1 MSSESI
7 YTPLSDPD
15 TIRVLEIGL
24 LHPGSHQLSGR
35 LTIESLHDQP
45 DYVALSYVWGA
56 PSPADPL
63 IQIDGHPFQVRES
76 LFQAIQILVSERKI
90 RIWIDQI
97 CINQIDNK
105 EKEHQ
110 VQLMS
115 KIYSQARLVVG
126 WLGAEADDSSLA
138 MKSFRASARK
148 VAVKNPGWNEFS
160 ALRLFRMADP
170 RARLGRACISL
181 VQRPWFHRLWI
192 IQEVALAKHL
202 ELRCGT
208 SLISAKGFFMVIQ
221 ILFCA
226 VGEPLLASIRH
237 AYEPVYKLGQLRTQV
252 SSKLCESFP
261 HVLQRFCTWDCG
273 MPQDRLNGLL
283 GVAFHHDPAAAWFK
297 PTYSM
302 SAPDLFTQFA
312 MEHIQKTRGLEI
324 LHFAGCEDSILF
336 LEQVENKVPVS
347 ITIPGG
353 DVPSWAPDWRLRG
366 RPLPLLTNTQ
376 DGITVDFS
384 ATASISKFS
393 LDTVSQTLHARAIE
407 VDRVKATCPPYH
419 PSLGNF
425 PGAVDNLILSWLKVA
440 EFYIESTVVRRM
452 FSQTLTMDLKVDMP
466 RRVQEDFDPIAALA
480 DFERHNKGDYGTIP
494 GNEDENWKETIDGVT
509 EFRYTAEEL
518 CRHRLLF
525 ITEGGRLGLGGPQ
538 VEEGD
543 TIYLIHGLKTPF
555 VVSSSSQG
563 HLLRGECYLHGLMD
577 GKVQRSDQ
585 DTTLHLRWVDR

>member
-7 YTPLSDPD
+7 YTPLSDPY

-35 LTIESLHDQP
+35 LTTESLHDQP

-63 IQIDGHPFQVRES
+63 IDIDGHPFQVRES
-76 LFQAIQILVSERKI
+76 LFQAIKALVSDTKV

-97 CINQIDNK
+97 CINQNDNT

-126 WLGAEADDSSLA
+126 WLGVEADDSSFA
-138 MKSFRASARK
+138 MASFRFLARK
-148 VAVKNPGWNEFS
+148 NVAKDPEWNTPSEINLFLEMANP
-160 ALRLFRMADP
+160 RK
-170 RARLGRACISL
+170 RLGRACISL

-192 IQEVALAKHL
+192 VQEVALARHL
-202 ELRCGT
+202 DLRCGT
-208 SLISAKGFFMVIQ
+208 SSISAEIFFLIIQ
-221 ILFCA
+221 VLSF
-226 VGEPLLASIRH
+226 VVFEPLLASIRH
-237 AYEPVYKLGQLRTQV
+237 AYEPVYKLGRLRTQA
-252 SSKLCESFP
+252 SSKSCESFP
-261 HVLQRFCTWDCG
+261 HLLQSFCTWGCEK
-273 MPQDRLNGLL
+273 PQDRLNGLF
-283 GVAFHHDPAAAWFK
+283 GVAFRHDPAAAWFK

-302 SAPDLFTQFA
+302 SAPDLFTRFA
-312 MEHIQKTRGLEI
+312 MEHIHTTRGLEI
-324 LHFAGCEDSILF
+324 LHFAGCEDSTLF
-336 LEQVENKVPVS
+336 LDPVENKLLVS
-347 ITIPGG
+347 TTIPGG

-376 DGITVDFS
+376 DGITVNFS
-384 ATASISKFS
+384 ATASVSKFS

-425 PGAVDNLILSWLKVA
+425 PGAVDNLILNWLEVA
-440 EFYIESTVVRRM
+440 ECYIESTVVRRM

-466 RRVQEDFDPIAALA
+466 SRVQEHFDPVAALA
-480 DFERHNKGDYGTIP
+480 DFERHNKGDYGKFP
-494 GNEDENWKETIDGVT
+494 GNKDEDWKKTIDGVT
-509 EFRYTAEEL
+509 EFRYIAEEL

-525 ITEGGRLGLGGPQ
+525 ITEAGRLGLGGPQ
-538 VEEGD
+538 VGEGD
-543 TIYLIHGLKTPF
+543 SVYLIHGLQTPF
-555 VVSSSSQG
+555 IVDCSLEQ
-563 HLLRGECYLHGLMD
+563 HILRGECYVHGLMD
-577 GKVQRSDQ
+577 EKAQWSDQ
-585 DTTLHLRWVDR
+585 DTTLHLR

>member
-35 LTIESLHDQP
+35 LTTESLHDQP
-45 DYVALSYVWGA
+45 DYVALSYVWGV
-56 PSPADPL
+56 PSPTDPL
-63 IQIDGHPFQVRES
+63 IDIDGHPFQVRES
-76 LFQAIQILVSERKI
+76 LFQAIKVLVSDTKI
-90 RIWIDQI
+90 RVWVDQI
-97 CINQIDNK
+97 SINQIDNT

-110 VQLMS
+110 IQLMS

-126 WLGAEADDSSLA
+126 WLGAEADNSSLA
-138 MKSFRASARK
+138 MKSFRALARK
-148 VAVKNPGWNEFS
+148 VAVKNLGWNEFS
-160 ALRLFRMADP
+160 ALRLLFRMANP
-170 RARLGRACISL
+170 RARLGQACISL

-192 IQEVALAKHL
+192 VQEVALAKHL

-208 SLISAKGFFMVIQ
+208 SLISTKDFFMVIQ
-221 ILFCA
+221 ILSCA

-237 AYEPVYKLGQLRTQV
+237 AYEPVYKLGQLRAQV

-312 MEHIQKTRGLEI
+312 MEHIQTTRGLEI
-324 LHFAGCEDSILF
+324 LHFAGCEDSIISSKLVKSK
-336 LEQVENKVPVS
+336 LKLVS
-347 ITIPGG
+347 TTIPVD
-353 DVPSWAPDWRLRG
+353 DVASWVPDWRLRG
-366 RPLPLLTNTQ
+366 RPLPLLTNSQ
-376 DGITVDFS
+376 NEICVNFS
-384 ATASISKFS
+384 ATASAPDFL
-393 LDTVSQTLHARAIE
+393 LDSVSRTLNVRAIE
-407 VDRVKATCPPYH
+407 VGRVKATSPPYH
-419 PSLGNF
+419 PSLGDS
-425 PGAVDNLILSWLKVA
+425 PGVVDNLILDWLEIAESYIDSAVA
-440 EFYIESTVVRRM
+440 RRM
-452 FSQTLTMDLKVDMP
+452 FPQTLTMDLKVGLP
-466 RRVQEDFDPIAALA
+466 RRIQEHFDPIVALA
-480 DFERHNKGDYGTIP
+480 DFERHNKGDYGIIP

-555 VVSSSSQG
+555 VVNSSSQG

-585 DTTLHLRWVDR
+585 DTTLHLR